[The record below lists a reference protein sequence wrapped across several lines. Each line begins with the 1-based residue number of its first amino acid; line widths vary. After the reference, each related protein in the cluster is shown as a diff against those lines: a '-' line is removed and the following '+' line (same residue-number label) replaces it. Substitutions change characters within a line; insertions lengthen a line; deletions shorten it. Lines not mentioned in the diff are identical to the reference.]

1 MTVKAVLRKELA
13 SQERRWTSSPWKSRI
28 WPRSNRKQ
36 YSRSCSVHRYQ
47 ITSNKTKTNTA
58 AVRSV
63 PTAIRAWP
71 TTHPTRTIQTI
82 TRQMA
87 MPTRMHRTPMPT
99 PTQPPVP
106 PTINSLI
113 KTPQGLPRQ
122 QKQPRIKHL
131 LQRLSQRR
139 QAPRTK
145 RRGIGKRKSKEKP
158 ETTKT
163 VQESKRTEKATTTA
177 TKRTQTAKEPIIK
190 KESASAG
197 PVTLKMKRSKKK

>member
-1 MTVKAVLRKELA
+1 
-13 SQERRWTSSPWKSRI
+13 
-28 WPRSNRKQ
+28 
-36 YSRSCSVHRYQ
+36 
-47 ITSNKTKTNTA
+47 
-58 AVRSV
+58 
-63 PTAIRAWP
+63 
-71 TTHPTRTIQTI
+71 
-82 TRQMA
+82 
-87 MPTRMHRTPMPT
+87 MPTRMLRTPMPT

-113 KTPQGLPRQ
+113 KALQGLPRQ

-163 VQESKRTEKATTTA
+163 AQESKRTEKATTTA